1 MMTDVKHFT
10 LSECREGQG
19 SAPLGRLI
27 TPLHAIKTKTQVSDR
42 ICMRILKRIY
52 KTITESN

>member
-1 MMTDVKHFT
+1 MLNT
-10 LSECREGQG
+10 LPYPNAEMARGQ
-19 SAPLGRLI
+19 LLLDTLI
-27 TPLHAIKTKTQVSDR
+27 TPLHAVKTKTQVSDR